1 MKLNVLISIK
11 PQYTK
16 EILLGNKR
24 YEYRKRIFKEEVDKI
39 YIYSTSPEQKIV
51 GYFKYKGYKMGT
63 PEELWEETNLFSGIN
78 KEAYFEYFEGRK
90 EAYAI
95 QIEEVYEFDRAI
107 EPKEAFEK
115 FTAPQSY
122 MYLKGDIV

>member
-11 PQYTK
+11 PQYVK

-24 YEYRKRIFKEEVDKI
+24 YEYRKRMFKKEIDKV

-51 GYFKYKGYKMGT
+51 GYFKYTHYKVGT
-63 PEELWEETNLFSGIN
+63 PEEIWQETNLFSGIN
-78 KEAYFEYFEGRK
+78 KDAYFEYFKGRK

-95 QIEEVYEFDRAI
+95 QIEEIYEFDKVI
-107 EPKEAFEK
+107 DPKEVFQK
-115 FTAPQSY
+115 FTPPQSY